1 MKVLLNLTS
10 IHDLLNA
17 MDRMATYD
25 RLLTE
30 LNMTE
35 FVNFEEE
42 DRALEQV
49 GQPFQQVLSLL
60 PELEEHR

>member
-1 MKVLLNLTS
+1 MKCLLNLTS

-17 MDRMATYD
+17 IDRMARYD

-35 FVNFEEE
+35 FENYHEE
-42 DRALEQV
+42 DRALDAIGKSYV
-49 GQPFQQVLSLL
+49 
-60 PELEEHR
+60 

>member
-1 MKVLLNLTS
+1 MKPSPPMKVLLNLTS

-49 GQPFQQVLSLL
+49 G
-60 PELEEHR
+60 

>member
-1 MKVLLNLTS
+1 MKAAKPMKVLLNLTS

-17 MDRMATYD
+17 IDRMARYD

-35 FVNFEEE
+35 FNNYIEE
-42 DRALEQV
+42 DRALDAIGKSYV
-49 GQPFQQVLSLL
+49 
-60 PELEEHR
+60 